1 MSKKTSRK
9 VVRRS
14 GRVNITKTRTRI
26 AKRPSKQILISTLQG
41 LIRTKTRKYIAYSLL
56 CLALMQ
62 LILFFVYK
70 FIYVGTE
77 TPSDNAF
84 LIIIYAQTG
93 LMFGSIGF
101 LAAAA
106 VSYLRGIKK

>member
-1 MSKKTSRK
+1 
-9 VVRRS
+9 
-14 GRVNITKTRTRI
+14 
-26 AKRPSKQILISTLQG
+26 
-41 LIRTKTRKYIAYSLL
+41 
-56 CLALMQ
+56 MQ
-62 LILFFVYK
+62 LIRFFVYK